1 MFYMLI
7 KGGCPNKQ
15 LKTGKNINSLSSL
28 KYIYLS
34 FNHMNLF
41 PGTKKSSKNLSRNT
55 PPQEKYNF
63 SYVTNTTFMSSLC
76 EESGIKLYSR
86 CFYWTN
92 VSPPKELTRWL
103 VLSWNITQQTD
114 GLVSTPT
121 LYNAKIN
128 EVYIYTSV
136 WRS

>member
-1 MFYMLI
+1 M
-7 KGGCPNKQ
+7 N
-15 LKTGKNINSLSSL
+15 LSS
-28 KYIYLS
+28 
-34 FNHMNLF
+34 
-41 PGTKKSSKNLSRNT
+41 GARKSSQNLLRNT

-63 SYVTNTTFMSSLC
+63 FLRHKHHFTSSLC

-128 EVYIYTSV
+128 EVYIYIPAYGAHRLQALQWLYLTGTSV
-136 WRS
+136 LLPRSVTLNTNCNKQVHSF